1 LIKLDRSKSLFRLT
15 RYGMDVVLTFIIVCV
30 VAIIASVIL
39 IHNPILKI
47 FVSVIFVFLF
57 CFTLYFFRD
66 PNRNIPNIEK
76 GIICPA
82 DGKICSITKVTND
95 KYLEIDALQVSIF
108 MSPLNVHVNRAPINA
123 KVSFKKHL
131 KGSFH
136 VAYVDK
142 ASELNE
148 QTIVIF
154 DDGKNKIL
162 MKQIAGA
169 IARRIVNILELG
181 NLVRAG
187 DKIGMIKF
195 GSRVDLLLPS
205 DSKIKVSLNDTVIA
219 GETVIG
225 FLP

>member
-1 LIKLDRSKSLFRLT
+1 LFGLAKYGIDVILT
-15 RYGMDVVLTFIIVCV
+15 VTIISIIIIVTSFIFFDNQIIKIV
-30 VAIIASVIL
+30 VAIIFIL
-39 IHNPILKI
+39 
-47 FVSVIFVFLF
+47 FF

-66 PNRNIPNIEK
+66 PNRNIPNVEK

-82 DGKICSITKVTND
+82 DGKICLITKIEND
-95 KYLEIDALQVSIF
+95 KYLETEALQVSIF

-123 KVSFKKHL
+123 TVTFKKHIE
-131 KGSFH
+131 GSFH
-136 VAYVDK
+136 VAYIDK

-148 QTIVIF
+148 QTVVVF

-169 IARRIVNILELG
+169 MARRIVNILEP
-181 NLVRAG
+181 NNVVKAG
-187 DKIGMIKF
+187 DKVGMIKF
-195 GSRVDLLLPS
+195 GSRVDLLLPV
-205 DSKIKVSLNDTVIA
+205 DSKINVNLDDIVTA